1 MNIKCET
8 PLTAT
13 PRPVPKMRSHFF
25 PRDAMRWREEL
36 QMGARLQAVS
46 DTHKREL
53 EGLERTLGRRVEA
66 AERLLSLILFEQEAA
81 RRQIKVLAREV
92 RGLRE
97 AVLVVSRA
105 ESPAS
110 VVSKPSSVAG
120 WVDVD
125 E

>member
-1 MNIKCET
+1 
-8 PLTAT
+8 
-13 PRPVPKMRSHFF
+13 
-25 PRDAMRWREEL
+25 
-36 QMGARLQAVS
+36 MGARLQAVS

-53 EGLERTLGRRVEA
+53 DALERTLGRRVEA
-66 AERLLSLILFEQEAA
+66 AERMLSLILFEQEAA
-81 RRQIKVLAREV
+81 RRQIKVLAEEV

-97 AVLVVSRA
+97 AVISRA

-110 VVSKPSSVAG
+110 GCVVSKPSSVVG

>member
-1 MNIKCET
+1 
-8 PLTAT
+8 
-13 PRPVPKMRSHFF
+13 
-25 PRDAMRWREEL
+25 
-36 QMGARLQAVS
+36 MGARLQAVS

-81 RRQIKVLAREV
+81 RRQINVLAREV

-97 AVLVVSRA
+97 AVVSRA